1 MDDNKKKFVHFKVH
15 TQYSI
20 CEGAIK
26 IEDLA
31 KFCKDKK
38 LNAIG
43 LCDSFNL
50 CGALEFSEEISKAGT
65 QPIIGS
71 QINFNFDGLIG
82 KIPIFA
88 KTEKGFRNLTKL
100 SSKSFLEVEASE
112 PPHCHIDDLIK
123 NNDDLIVTS
132 GGLDS
137 LFYKLIKKN
146 NPKQV
151 DLLASKIK
159 SIFGN
164 RFYLEIQRHND
175 NDQKSIENNLLDLS
189 KTKKIPIIASQ
200 EVFYIEQDM
209 FEAHDALL
217 CIGQKTYVND
227 EKRKKYSD
235 QHYIKST
242 DEINKIYQD
251 IPEALDNNYNFP
263 LRFSYKLEKSAPNLP
278 SIQISSNLTEQE
290 ELLRQSKIGLK
301 NRLENFVFKQQ
312 KNFDKPKIEK
322 IYTERLN
329 HEINII
335 NKMNYAG
342 YFLIVSDYIKW
353 AKKNNI
359 PVGPGRGS
367 GAGSLVAY
375 SLDITD
381 LDPIEFGLIFE
392 RFLNPDRISMPDF
405 DIDFCEEK
413 RDLVFKYLKSKYKG
427 GVAHIITF
435 GKLKARMALR
445 DIGRVIGLPY
455 GHVDRLCKMIP
466 FDPSRPL
473 TLKES
478 IAREPRLTEEE
489 KNNPKVKKLIELSLK
504 LEGLNRNLATHAA
517 GVVIAGENLAEQVPL
532 YKDSESN
539 LFLPSTQFDMHSS
552 ENSGLVKFDILGL
565 NTLTVI
571 NKTIEMLKN
580 KGIEVDISKIPLND
594 SNIFKML
601 SSGETKGLFQLESSG
616 VRSALKQMKP
626 TQFEDIVALVAL
638 YRPGPMNNIPIYN
651 ECKNGLKKPNY
662 IHESLEKIL
671 KPTYGIII
679 YQEQVMQIAQTLAGF
694 TPGEADIL
702 RKAMGKKKRKELEK
716 QEEKFI
722 KGSIN
727 NKISKDIA
735 SFIFKK
741 IMPFAEYGFN
751 KSHAAAYAL
760 IAYQT
765 AYLKFYYKEDF
776 IAATMSTELS
786 NTDKLREFVEELK
799 RLNIE
804 IVRPNINTC
813 FADFKPEK
821 NKIYYALSGIK
832 SVGREAV
839 SNLINERLKNGK
851 FKSINDFIKRS
862 NPKDINKL
870 QLEGLTKAGAFDDL
884 EKNRKALFES
894 IPKIIQ
900 LNKSLWEEKESN
912 QNSLFADSSDR
923 NEVIFKTETNNNWS
937 SNDML
942 MNEFQSIGFYMSD
955 HPLNIYTDYFDKMKI
970 VSFNHFNQSSEST
983 ALVAGTIM
991 SIQEKKSSKGTPFAI
1006 VKFSDLESEFELF
1019 LFSDLLVLNRDKLKT
1034 ANSFILTLQKDSFN
1048 QDNVSRRINIK
1059 KLISLNDFTKKEY
1072 DKVTIELKN
1081 QSNLDDLQNLLK
1093 EDGNT
1098 KIEIKIRKTSKVY
1111 TFALKNLRKFNV
1123 GTFNHIKDKEY
1134 VEKISF

>member
-112 PPHCHIDDLIK
+112 TPHCHIDDLIK

-937 SNDML
+937 SNDIL

-955 HPLNIYTDYFDKMKI
+955 HPLNIYNDYFDKMKI

-1048 QDNVSRRINIK
+1048 QDNISRRINIK